1 MASSLENISVK
12 RALLIGNNNYKQ
24 GHRLEYCINN
34 VKDLQKKLESIDFHV
49 TIGIDLICED
59 LDTIIEDFIQEINPN
74 DFILFFY
81 SGYGIHLNEQNYFL
95 PIDDQQLKDTQMFE
109 YRAINVQTTI
119 DMIINRRPSSSIF
132 ILDLS
137 RSYFIPT
144 QTTARDLTDY
154 GGFSTIESYPNTL
167 IICSADKNKTI
178 IDKSTNGRNSI
189 FVYHLLQ
196 YIDQVNLPIDELID
210 IVSDQINNETD
221 HQQSPLII
229 SSIRKNLYFNYQ
241 IQSG

>member
-1 MASSLENISVK
+1 M
-12 RALLIGNNNYKQ
+12 
-24 GHRLEYCINN
+24 
-34 VKDLQKKLESIDFHV
+34 
-49 TIGIDLICED
+49 
-59 LDTIIEDFIQEINPN
+59 
-74 DFILFFY
+74 
-81 SGYGIHLNEQNYFL
+81 
-95 PIDDQQLKDTQMFE
+95 
-109 YRAINVQTTI
+109 
-119 DMIINRRPSSSIF
+119 
-132 ILDLS
+132 
-137 RSYFIPT
+137 

-154 GGFSTIESYPNTL
+154 GGFSNIESYPNTL